1 MFVIA
6 EQAIIKICLLL
17 LVAEKSATIAEIE
30 SAAKISFLTYFII
43 NTSLI
48 DFMSIDGE

>member
-1 MFVIA
+1 LLLLNKT
-6 EQAIIKICLLL
+6 IIKICLLL

>member
-17 LVAEKSATIAEIE
+17 LVAKKSATIAEIE
-30 SAAKISFLTYFII
+30 SAAKISLLTYFII